1 LQLEN
6 QVAADDF
13 PNHDA
18 KEVFR
23 TICNIIKRFLKDKV
37 ANVLHTALTLL
48 KHCVSKYAPSLGIRE
63 TQAAA
68 AELIPPLVEKT
79 GDTNARM
86 KDAAADVLLFLAET
100 EEVRL
105 VLANP
110 RANSVRAGCVWY
122 SVSVLGKWK
131 LHGSVRA
138 PMASVFRLAESIR
151 RG

>member
-1 LQLEN
+1 MQLEN
-6 QVAADDF
+6 QVVADDF

-105 VLANP
+105 VLAYP
-110 RANSVRAGCVWY
+110 DSVRTGCVWY
-122 SVSVLGKWK
+122 SASALGKWE
-131 LHGSVRA
+131 LHGSV
-138 PMASVFRLAESIR
+138 PP
-151 RG
+151 